1 MPHQQKTGGQNM
13 AIDKATLEQYTN
25 AYKFYIDDL
34 KSKNITG
41 EQYNI
46 VEQCYN
52 RMIELGEQCSDMTDY
67 QTKTMNEN
75 LYGKISQAYTSAITE
90 YTQKNLRQ
98 PSVSGMGATVASSV
112 ASTVASSVI
121 GTAASKVPGLNAIPS
136 GVAMEGANLAINKAK
151 GLFSLFKKKKDDN
164 DVESNGDSRQY
175 KTRRT

>member
-1 MPHQQKTGGQNM
+1 M

-52 RMIELGEQCSDMTDY
+52 RMVELGEQCSDLTDY

-90 YTQKNLRQ
+90 YTQKNLQQ
-98 PSVSGMGATVASSV
+98 PMGSNVSGMGATIASTV
-112 ASTVASSVI
+112 ASTIASSVI

-136 GVAMEGANLAINKAK
+136 GVAIEGASLAINKAK

-164 DVESNGDSRQY
+164 DGNSNGDSRQY

>member
-1 MPHQQKTGGQNM
+1 M

-98 PSVSGMGATVASSV
+98 PMGSSGMGATI
-112 ASTVASSVI
+112 ASTAASTIASSVI
-121 GTAASKVPGLNAIPS
+121 GKATANVPGLNAIPT
-136 GVAMEGANLAINKAK
+136 GVAIEGANLAINKAK
-151 GLFSLFKKKKDDN
+151 GLFSLLKKKKDDN
-164 DVESNGDSRQY
+164 DGDSNGDSRQY